1 MKTVKNLL
9 VCASLLVTGI
19 VSAQETGTRKLSS
32 FSKLD
37 VGGPFEVT
45 IEKGSEESV
54 KITAEG
60 VPLNKII
67 TEVKG
72 STLEIYLERG
82 DYRNNIKAK
91 IYLTYKS
98 LDAIDKSGS
107 GNLVCNSDLAANDFD
122 LGLSG
127 SGNVSTKT
135 IKAQHV
141 KIRKSGSGN
150 IKVTGLET
158 DNADLSLSG
167 SGDLEI
173 SNGYAKNQS
182 VHISGSG
189 NVRAHG
195 VKSNEC
201 AASISGSGSIDVS
214 VSQMLEG
221 IISGSGNITYDGDA
235 QVKKM
240 SISGSGRINRR

>member
-19 VSAQETGTRKLSS
+19 VSAQETDTRKLSS

-67 TEVKG
+67 TEIKG

-91 IYLTYKS
+91 IYLTYKN
-98 LDAIDKSGS
+98 LDAIDKSG
-107 GNLVCNSDLAANDFD
+107 
-122 LGLSG
+122 
-127 SGNVSTKT
+127 
-135 IKAQHV
+135 
-141 KIRKSGSGN
+141 
-150 IKVTGLET
+150 
-158 DNADLSLSG
+158 
-167 SGDLEI
+167 
-173 SNGYAKNQS
+173 
-182 VHISGSG
+182 
-189 NVRAHG
+189 
-195 VKSNEC
+195 
-201 AASISGSGSIDVS
+201 
-214 VSQMLEG
+214 
-221 IISGSGNITYDGDA
+221 
-235 QVKKM
+235 
-240 SISGSGRINRR
+240 